1 MDVKDADLGFSGLS
15 AARREE
21 FVGCADRRLLLGLK
35 DAAYRTRPSHHPRW
49 SGIWPDGEPT
59 GDRRIDA
66 PAVQARRKRFTIGMF
81 TTRPWASTRRSLA
94 IIALPRTCAHPA
106 LLAFAIRDSKSGL
119 ANTSRNLVS
128 VGVRGQP
135 HKLAESR
142 QGPPS

>member
-1 MDVKDADLGFSGLS
+1 VRPIGASYSVSKTLPTELDLHTIRGGLAFGLMGS
-15 AARREE
+15 RRATA
-21 FVGCADRRLLLGLK
+21 GSTRRR
-35 DAAYRTRPSHHPRW
+35 YS
-49 SGIWPDGEPT
+49 
-59 GDRRIDA
+59 
-66 PAVQARRKRFTIGMF
+66 RRKRFTIGMF
-81 TTRPWASTRRSLA
+81 ATRPWASTRRSLA

-106 LLAFAIRDSKSGL
+106 LLTFAIRDSKSGL